1 MRRASLNRRQCG
13 GFSLIELVMVLAIV
27 GGLGLLLWQL
37 APRLKNLLAMAH
49 LTGNTLERADTAL
62 NGFIRVNGRLP
73 CPDTTA
79 ANTGLEDCSGS
90 IAVGWLPVRTL
101 GLNLSERVRYGVYR
115 APSAT
120 LTLDADLATR
130 PNRYQPLLPP
140 ALAALQSSNLNGL
153 DFCVGLRNVSGTALT
168 AGVLQVPIAYGL
180 AVAGAADADNVSGAG
195 GKTLFDGLNATA
207 GRFEMAGA
215 AHSASYDDD
224 TRTVGGAELFTRLG
238 CATRLGETTGAARAA
253 FAAYD
258 INRVAGM
265 YVDFRTFQ
273 IRVVDLNSQM
283 VDTSIVL
290 ATADLAIA
298 IGQAAVAVAGTFET
312 FGAGAAAAVA
322 AVGGIAS
329 ASYSLA
335 EAIKGLQE
343 AAENKVTAASQ
354 KAAALGFQAQ
364 TASDLATAV
373 SRVGTLDAQGLL
385 P

>member
-1 MRRASLNRRQCG
+1 
-13 GFSLIELVMVLAIV
+13 
-27 GGLGLLLWQL
+27 
-37 APRLKNLLAMAH
+37 
-49 LTGNTLERADTAL
+49 
-62 NGFIRVNGRLP
+62 
-73 CPDTTA
+73 
-79 ANTGLEDCSGS
+79 
-90 IAVGWLPVRTL
+90 
-101 GLNLSERVRYGVYR
+101 
-115 APSAT
+115 
-120 LTLDADLATR
+120 
-130 PNRYQPLLPP
+130 
-140 ALAALQSSNLNGL
+140 
-153 DFCVGLRNVSGTALT
+153 
-168 AGVLQVPIAYGL
+168 VLQVPIAYGL

-298 IGQAAVAVAGTFET
+298 IGQAAVAAAGTFET